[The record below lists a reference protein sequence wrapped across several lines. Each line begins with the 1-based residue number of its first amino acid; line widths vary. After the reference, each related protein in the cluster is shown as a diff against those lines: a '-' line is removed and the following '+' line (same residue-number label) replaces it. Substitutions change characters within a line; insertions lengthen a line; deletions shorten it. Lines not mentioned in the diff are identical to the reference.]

1 MNAWLLTCNRKV
13 FDLDSFRRD
22 GRELEAWSVVRY
34 RRELA
39 DGGRFAMWITG
50 PKGGLI
56 GRGRFTGPPTQQASS
71 PDEYWQEDP
80 GQRWYAPLVMDEWLD
95 EPVPRSEF
103 TEDPR
108 FVGTSPFRTLF
119 AGNPHRLSDDQ
130 WEAFSEA
137 FDQRRTAG
145 SREWGMRPGDTI
157 RRGDLHDLYGGSRA
171 GDISTCPESGNVLLF
186 TSPHTDHGQG
196 CRNGWAEDG
205 TFRYIGEGWTGD
217 QAPSGRYDAAIR
229 DHAREGLALRLF
241 DRDGDDVRYVGEFA
255 VDPSAP
261 YDYADVSE
269 PGGGST
275 RRVIQFHLV
284 PVGIASQPATVP
296 VGCEYRVA
304 DDTVEPAAATPGPVN
319 ADLATRNLRAHRRLQ
334 NDLAAAARERGMT
347 VLSPGAADPDFDL
360 AWRKGADDL
369 AVCEV
374 KSLTRTN
381 EARQMRLGVGQ
392 LLDYHD
398 LLRTRTSNVRAV
410 LWVEHEPS
418 DARWLGI
425 CHRVGIELAWP
436 GREADIL
443 T

>member
-1 MNAWLLTCNRKV
+1 MNAWLLTCNQDV
-13 FDLDSFRRD
+13 FDLASFRQD
-22 GRELEAWSVVRY
+22 GHELQSWSVVRY

-39 DGGRFAMWITG
+39 DGDRFVMWITG
-50 PKGGLI
+50 SKGGLI

-108 FVGTSPFRTLF
+108 FLGTSPFRMLF

-130 WEAFSEA
+130 WEAFNKA
-137 FDQRRTAG
+137 FEQRRTPG
-145 SREWGMRPGDTI
+145 PPNWELRPGDTI
-157 RRGDLHDLYGGSRA
+157 PRGDLHGLYGGSRV
-171 GDISTCPESGNVLLF
+171 GDISTCTESGNVLLF
-186 TSPHTDHGQG
+186 ASPHTKHRQG

-205 TFRYIGEGWTGD
+205 TFHYIGEGSDGD
-217 QAPSGRYDAAIR
+217 QDFASTNNTAIR
-229 DHAREGLALRLF
+229 DHTQEGLALRLF
-241 DRDGDDVRYVGEFA
+241 DGDGDVVRYVGEFA

-261 YDYADVSE
+261 YDYADVPK

-275 RRVIQFHLV
+275 RRVIRFHLL
-284 PVGIASQPATVP
+284 PVGIASQPASVP

-304 DDTVEPAAATPGPVN
+304 DDTVEPAAAGPGPVN
-319 ADLATRNLRAHRRLQ
+319 ADLATRNLKAHRRLQ

-347 VLSPGAADPDFDL
+347 VLSPSAADPDFDL
-360 AWRKGADDL
+360 AWRRGDDDL
-369 AVCEV
+369 VVCEV

-381 EARQMRLGVGQ
+381 EARQLRLGVGQ
-392 LLDYHD
+392 LLDYYD
-398 LLRTRTSNVRAV
+398 LLRTRTANVRAV

-418 DARWLGI
+418 DSRWLGI
-425 CHRVGIELAWP
+425 CHRAGIELAWP
-436 GREADIL
+436 GREGDIL
-443 T
+443 V

>member
-1 MNAWLLTCNRKV
+1 MNAWLLTCNRDV

-22 GRELEAWSVVRY
+22 GHELQAWSVVRY

-39 DGGRFAMWITG
+39 DGGRFVMWITG

-56 GRGRFTGPPTQQASS
+56 GRGRFTGAPTQQASS

-95 EPVPRSEF
+95 EPVSRAEF
-103 TEDPR
+103 AEDPR
-108 FVGTSPFRTLF
+108 FMETSPFRTLF
-119 AGNPHRLSDDQ
+119 AGNPHRLSDSQ

-137 FDQRRTAG
+137 FDEHRTVR
-145 SREWGMRPGDTI
+145 SREWRLRPGDTVQ
-157 RRGDLHDLYGGSRA
+157 RGNLHGLYGGSR
-171 GDISTCPESGNVLLF
+171 DRVISTCKDSGNVLLF
-186 TSPHTDHGQG
+186 TGPHTDYGQG
-196 CRNGWAEDG
+196 CGNGWAEDG
-205 TFRYIGEGWTGD
+205 TFHYLGEDWAGD
-217 QAPSGRYDAAIR
+217 QDASSANNAAIR
-229 DHAREGLALRLF
+229 DHSQEGLALRLF
-241 DRDGDDVRYVGEFA
+241 DQDGSDVRYVGEFA

-261 YDYADVSE
+261 YTCVDVPE
-269 PGGGST
+269 PGGESM
-275 RRVIQFHLV
+275 RRVIRFNLV
-284 PVGIASQPATVP
+284 PVGITSQPATVP
-296 VGCEYRVA
+296 VGCGYRVA
-304 DDTVEPAAATPGPVN
+304 DETVEPTATSPVPVN

-334 NDLAAAARERGMT
+334 NDLAAAARERGMM
-347 VLSPGAADPDFDL
+347 VLSPSAADPDFDL
-360 AWRKGADDL
+360 AWRRGDDDL
-369 AVCEV
+369 VVCEV

-398 LLRTRTSNVRAV
+398 LVRARAANVRAV
-410 LWVEHEPS
+410 LWVEHEPTDS
-418 DARWLGI
+418 RWPGI